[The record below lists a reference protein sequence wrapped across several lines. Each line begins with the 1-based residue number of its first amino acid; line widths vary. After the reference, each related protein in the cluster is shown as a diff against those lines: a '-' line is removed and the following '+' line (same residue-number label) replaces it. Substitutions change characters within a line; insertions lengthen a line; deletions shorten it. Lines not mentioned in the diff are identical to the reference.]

1 MKQVAALVS
10 TYSSDEF
17 GICSALYELGGMV
30 VMHDASGCN
39 STYTTHDEP
48 RWYDMDSMIYIS
60 AISEMEAIM
69 GDDDKLID
77 DITETAA
84 ELHPKFIAVVGAP
97 IPYMIGTDF
106 AAIAEIL
113 EHNTGVP
120 CFGMEANGMCHYTK
134 GVSMALEEIIDRFS
148 KERNGRG
155 RSGGDGV
162 SSSSEGRAGRP
173 RVNIIGATPLDFSV
187 NGSVDSMREWLG
199 QSGFEPG
206 ASIAMGCTLDD
217 IVHAGDAD
225 LNLVV
230 SYGGLAA
237 ARILEKRFGIPYVA
251 GVPAGRE
258 FAEHLADKLRE
269 ALASGKSSTGYMD
282 VSAETG
288 DGNGWIGAV
297 GESVYQASV
306 AAAAAMEQG
315 VAIKV
320 LCPLDT
326 DDSLVRPC
334 DMLTPEEDDI
344 MQAVRADGCRG
355 FMADPMYRPLC
366 PEGVEFYE
374 LPHEAFSGRIYDSV
388 NPNLINRRLA
398 ESLYDFRK

>member
-69 GDDDKLID
+69 GDDEKLIED
-77 DITETAA
+77 VTETAL
-84 ELHPKFIAVVGAP
+84 ELRPEFIALVGAP

-106 AAIAEIL
+106 AAVADIIEQ
-113 EHNTGVP
+113 NTGIA
-120 CFGMEANGMCHYTK
+120 CFGFEANGMQHYTK
-134 GVSMALEEIIDRFS
+134 GVSMALEAIVNRFAVKGK
-148 KERNGRG
+148 KEHVRSSCSASVRNE
-155 RSGGDGV
+155 SDGGKEV
-162 SSSSEGRAGRP
+162 
-173 RVNIIGATPLDFSV
+173 VNIIGATPLDFSL
-187 NGSVDSMREWLG
+187 NGSIDSIKQWL
-199 QSGFEPG
+199 SENGFEPG
-206 ASIAMGCTLDD
+206 ASIAMGCSLSD
-217 IVHAGDAD
+217 VAQAGEAD

-237 ARILEKRFGIPYVA
+237 ARLLEKRFGTPYAVGIPMGTA
-251 GVPAGRE
+251 
-258 FAEHLADKLRE
+258 FSEHLAGRLRE
-269 ALASGKSSTGYMD
+269 AAAQHRSLTGYMD
-282 VSAETG
+282 VSASG
-288 DGNGWIGAV
+288 DIWIAAA
-297 GESVYQASV
+297 GESVYQASL

-315 VAIKV
+315 ISIRV

-326 DDSLVRPC
+326 DESLMRPG
-334 DMLTPEEDDI
+334 DMITPEEDDI
-344 MQAVRADGCRG
+344 MEAVRQNGCAG
-355 FMADPMYRPLC
+355 FIADPMYRPLC
-366 PEGVEFYE
+366 PDDVEFYE

-388 NPNLINRRLA
+388 NPNLINRPLA
-398 ESLYDFRK
+398 ESFNDFRK